1 MRRHLVELSPGQQAV
16 AFQRTKGFG
25 QHALSHAGHLPFDLG
40 MAHRAVHTQSME
52 DAQRPTAAGVS
63 ENFATHA
70 IIVSSERLADRF
82 CLAERLLISHF
93 FTWYHACA
101 FF

>member
-1 MRRHLVELSPGQQAV
+1 MVELAPGQQAV
-16 AFQRTKGFG
+16 AFQRTQGFG

-40 MAHRAVHTQSME
+40 VTHRAVHPQGMQ
-52 DAQRPTAAGVS
+52 DAQRPATTGVRKHFAA
-63 ENFATHA
+63 HA
-70 IIVSSERLADRF
+70 IIVSSERLADCF
-82 CLAERLLISHF
+82 CLTERLLISHF